1 MCYSG
6 FRKLNFSFEG
16 TLPGVPSAFWGRFMA
31 TRRKQ
36 ATKIRHTASDQA
48 AKPLDV
54 VRLREEIDRLVRAHA
69 IEMVEKTIDDVN
81 QGRYLAMR
89 FLFEMTGIYPA
100 PVTEEGS
107 AEGETLARTLLE
119 RLGLLSDEELETST
133 SGGISSPAAAEC
145 DAVE

>member
-1 MCYSG
+1 
-6 FRKLNFSFEG
+6 
-16 TLPGVPSAFWGRFMA
+16 MA
-31 TRRKQ
+31 KRRKRP
-36 ATKIRHTASDQA
+36 TNIRHTAPDQA

-69 IEMVEKTIDDVN
+69 IEMVEKTIDDVH

-100 PVTEEGS
+100 PAAEQGAPEGD
-107 AEGETLARTLLE
+107 TLAQTLLE
-119 RLGLLSDEELETST
+119 RLGLLSDEELKTSR

>member
-1 MCYSG
+1 MAKP
-6 FRKLNFSFEG
+6 RK
-16 TLPGVPSAFWGRFMA
+16 
-31 TRRKQ
+31 K
-36 ATKIRHTASDQA
+36 TKKLRPAALDRT

-100 PVTEEGS
+100 PVAEQGAPEGD
-107 AEGETLARTLLE
+107 TLAQTLLE
-119 RLGLLSDEELETST
+119 RLGLLSDEELES
-133 SGGISSPAAAEC
+133 SKSQGIPSSAAAEC
-145 DAVE
+145 NAVE